1 MLSNKIGEVV
11 PYIGTWIETRT
22 NVSGAYGALVVP
34 YIGTWI
40 ETEVVDHIIPIA
52 MSYLI

>member
-1 MLSNKIGEVV
+1 MLRGNIKVV
-11 PYIGTWIETRT
+11 PYIGTWIETRPEQL
-22 NVSGAYGALVVP
+22 SMERQSVVP

-40 ETEVVDHIIPIA
+40 ETLRGSDNAEAA